1 MKKTFKK
8 MCVVAVLLISVF
20 SLSGCGLLSR
30 EKAVLA
36 PPLVEPEQVNYK
48 TEPVVRQDMEKSI
61 TVTGYFVTAIKQNHY
76 FRYLGGRIKKIHVR
90 YNDMVKQGDLLAE
103 LLTDNI
109 ETDIK
114 YQQIDV
120 DSKVKA
126 LEFYKQTSEMD
137 LEAAREELAK
147 AEKKRAAMLETPGIY
162 SAEDIRNIEDDI
174 KVKKANLQK
183 LELTIQ
189 NQLDIK
195 NKDLEIARL
204 KLQSLMNQLEK
215 SRLYA
220 QMDGQVVH
228 IANVGE
234 GNSIDAYT
242 TVVTLADVN
251 ELEIEYVG
259 REAGNFRNGMK
270 VELTVKKETFS
281 GEVIRVPADVPF
293 EEYERYRETVRFRV
307 VGRMP
312 EGVKP
317 GDNVTIKLTLEQ
329 KLNTLTV
336 PRSAVRMYMG
346 NKLVYVLEDG
356 LRIEKQVETG
366 IEQGNMTEILEGLE
380 EGELVIIN

>member
-1 MKKTFKK
+1 
-8 MCVVAVLLISVF
+8 
-20 SLSGCGLLSR
+20 
-30 EKAVLA
+30 
-36 PPLVEPEQVNYK
+36 
-48 TEPVVRQDMEKSI
+48 
-61 TVTGYFVTAIKQNHY
+61 
-76 FRYLGGRIKKIHVR
+76 
-90 YNDMVKQGDLLAE
+90 
-103 LLTDNI
+103 
-109 ETDIK
+109 
-114 YQQIDV
+114 
-120 DSKVKA
+120 
-126 LEFYKQTSEMD
+126 
-137 LEAAREELAK
+137 
-147 AEKKRAAMLETPGIY
+147 
-162 SAEDIRNIEDDI
+162 
-174 KVKKANLQK
+174 LQK

-281 GEVIRVPADVPF
+281 GEVIKVPADVPF